1 MKKLLL
7 FITVLFF
14 GVYSI
19 QAQDETSY
27 GFAQG
32 DWVLGGGITF
42 ANADDGDTEETSA
55 STIAPSAHYFINDS
69 WAIGASVG
77 LMSMEMGSTK
87 ESNTVIGVEA
97 RNYFLNMGER
107 TMWYYNMGFSTAS
120 GDSFDDSLSTIGV
133 GLGMNYFMN
142 ENFYS

>member
-14 GVYSI
+14 GVYST

-97 RNYFLNMGER
+97 RNYFLN
-107 TMWYYNMGFSTAS
+107 
-120 GDSFDDSLSTIGV
+120 I
-133 GLGMNYFMN
+133 
-142 ENFYS
+142 

>member
-55 STIAPSAHYFINDS
+55 STIAPSVIS
-69 WAIGASVG
+69 SVERATLLG
-77 LMSMEMGSTK
+77 
-87 ESNTVIGVEA
+87 
-97 RNYFLNMGER
+97 FLPTNP
-107 TMWYYNMGFSTAS
+107 N
-120 GDSFDDSLSTIGV
+120 V
-133 GLGMNYFMN
+133 
-142 ENFYS
+142 

>member
-77 LMSMEMGSTK
+77 LMSME
-87 ESNTVIGVEA
+87 A
-97 RNYFLNMGER
+97 NM
-107 TMWYYNMGFSTAS
+107 YYH
-120 GDSFDDSLSTIGV
+120 TITGIIV
-133 GLGMNYFMN
+133 FVNLTHIREIIIFIIVK
-142 ENFYS
+142 SV